1 MKTVFGILCLF
12 VMTMASAQAEE
23 IWFALDPGYPMP
35 PDLVHYSSA
44 EDACRAGYAKDVD
57 YLSQFDNDYML
68 AYRPPVWNPLTLPY
82 VTYDCV
88 ESWTGTIDGSSWSV
102 SDFRHIISVQGEMCR
117 PGLVFDPYAGKCGPL
132 SDYAQRRQNGDP
144 NNDPGNHPDN
154 CAGNPINIA
163 IGNKFERQI
172 DFADADGELRFER
185 FYNGAEGRWRHSYGA
200 SLIVTNGSAILTF
213 EDGRASIFTVTANV
227 ATAESNERGSL
238 AKSGANWVYSSPTNE
253 TMTFNSDGQL
263 TAWKLASGLTQK
275 LTYDFDE
282 NYNNLV
288 TVTDSRGHVLSFTE
302 DFSSHLVKL
311 TAGALTATYVYSD
324 GGTLTSVTRA
334 LGGKSVSRS
343 YVYDDPNNPL
353 LLTGL
358 IDEKGVRAATWTY
371 DTQGRATSSQHS
383 GGADKTTVS
392 YADDG
397 TTTVTNALGHVVTYK
412 YALVAGTK
420 QMMSV
425 SGAPAPGCPIS
436 NSSFTYDARGQI
448 ATQTDALGHITAFVY
463 DTQGRIIS
471 KTEAKGTAQ
480 QRVTTTTWDGTSF
493 RPKTVTTADRVTTY
507 TYDIQGR
514 LLSTQTHSIKE

>member
-35 PDLVHYSSA
+35 PDLVHYPSA

-57 YLSQFDNDYML
+57 FVSQFPKAIML
-68 AYRPPVWNPLTLPY
+68 PYRSPVWNPLTLPY

-88 ESWTGTIDGSSWSV
+88 ESYKATTDGSSWSTN
-102 SDFRHIISVQGEMCR
+102 DFPHLISVQGELCGA
-117 PGLVFDPYAGKCGPL
+117 GLVFDPDAGKCESL
-132 SDYAQRRQNGDP
+132 SDYAQRRQRGDP
-144 NNDPGNHPDN
+144 NNAPNNDPDN
-154 CAGNPINIA
+154 CAGNPINMA
-163 IGNKFERQI
+163 IGNKFEREV
-172 DFADADGELRFER
+172 DFADSDGELRFER

-200 SLIVTNGSAILTF
+200 ALIVSNGSAILTF
-213 EDGRASIFTVTANV
+213 EDGRASIFTVAANV
-227 ATAESNERGSL
+227 ATAESTERGSL
-238 AKSGANWVYSSPTNE
+238 VKSGANWVYSSPTNE
-253 TMTFNSDGQL
+253 TMTFNSGGQL
-263 TAWKLASGLTQK
+263 TAWKLVSGLTQK

-282 NYNNLV
+282 NYNNLT

-311 TAGALTATYVYSD
+311 TAGVLTATYVYSD

-383 GGADKTTVS
+383 GGADKTTVT

-412 YALVAGTK
+412 YALVAGTR
-420 QMMSV
+420 QMTSV

-448 ATQTDALGHITAFVY
+448 ATQTDALGHITAFAY
-463 DTQGRIIS
+463 DTQGRITS

-507 TYDIQGR
+507 SYDTQGR